1 MTFFS
6 SAARVL
12 VLAFCLPVMGGLLA
26 ALLGLS
32 FPAALLPLIGGA
44 ALGAWLSLRAQAGA
58 TEKAP
63 PTPAPA
69 PAALTD
75 PDPKLRHDI
84 RGIVSPAML
93 AAEQLSLSTDPQ
105 ISKAGTTIN
114 DCLDRLTAR
123 LKQPPRGN

>member
-6 SAARVL
+6 SAARAI
-12 VLAFCLPVMGGLLA
+12 VLAFCLPVMGGLLG

-32 FPAALLPLIGGA
+32 LPAALFPLIGGA
-44 ALGAWLSLRAQAGA
+44 VLGAWLSLRAS
-58 TEKAP
+58 TNHVPAP
-63 PTPAPA
+63 SPAPA
-69 PAALTD
+69 LPRD

-93 AAEQLSLSTDPQ
+93 AAEQLSLSPDPQ
-105 ISKAGTTIN
+105 VSKAGTTIN

-123 LKQPPRGN
+123 LKQQPPRAD

>member
-6 SAARVL
+6 SAARAI
-12 VLAFCLPVMGGLLA
+12 VLAFCLPVMGGLLG

-44 ALGAWLSLRAQAGA
+44 LLGLWLSLRAQAA
-58 TEKAP
+58 AARSVPAP
-63 PTPAPA
+63 MPTPF
-69 PAALTD
+69 TD

-93 AAEQLSLSTDPQ
+93 AAEALSLSSDPQ
-105 ISKAGTTIN
+105 ISQAGNTIN
-114 DCLDRLTAR
+114 DCLDRLIVR
-123 LKQPPRGN
+123 LKQQPGVD

>member
-32 FPAALLPLIGGA
+32 FPVALLPLIGGA
-44 ALGAWLSLRAQAGA
+44 GLGAWLSLRTQAGA
-58 TEKAP
+58 TEKVLPAPP
-63 PTPAPA
+63 PTPAA
-69 PAALTD
+69 ITD

-93 AAEQLSLSTDPQ
+93 AAEQLSLSADPQ
-105 ISKAGTTIN
+105 VSKAGTTIN

>member
-1 MTFFS
+1 MIFFS
-6 SAARVL
+6 SAARAI
-12 VLAFCLPVMGGLLA
+12 VLAFCLPVMGGLLS

-44 ALGAWLSLRAQAGA
+44 LLGVWLSLRAQAA
-58 TEKAP
+58 AVRSI
-63 PTPAPA
+63 PAPA
-69 PAALTD
+69 PTPFTD

-93 AAEQLSLSTDPQ
+93 AAEALSLSPDPQ
-105 ISKAGTTIN
+105 INKAGNTIN

-123 LKQPPRGN
+123 LKQRPGVD